1 MQQDIQEVLFS
12 EEQLAACVSDLG
24 HKITEDYSGKQLVVV
39 GILKGSNIFTSDLV
53 RKIDLPLRMDFM
65 AVSSYGNATTSTGQV
80 KIIKDLDK
88 GIEGEHVLIVEDI
101 VDSGL
106 TLKYLKDLLATRK
119 PASVRICTLLDKP
132 ARRKE
137 DIEPDYIGFEVP
149 DEFIIGYGID
159 YAERYR
165 NLPFIGILK
174 REVYE
179 K

>member
-12 EEQLAACVSDLG
+12 EEQLATCVSDLG

-65 AVSSYGNATTSTGQV
+65 AVSSYGNATASTGQV

-137 DIEPDYIGFEVP
+137 EIEPDYIGFEVP

-165 NLPFIGILK
+165 NLPYIGILK